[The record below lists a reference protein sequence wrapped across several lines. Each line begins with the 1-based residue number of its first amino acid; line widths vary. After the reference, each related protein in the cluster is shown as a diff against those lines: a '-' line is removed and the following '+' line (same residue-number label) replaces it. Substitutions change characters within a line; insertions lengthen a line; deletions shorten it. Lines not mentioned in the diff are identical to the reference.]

1 MKITIATLLV
11 GSLLTA
17 FIIKPKQKNM
27 EIKFA
32 YTILYVKDVE
42 KSIAF
47 YEKAF
52 GFTRKFVTPEND
64 YGELLVGETT
74 LSFTSK
80 TLAKSNL
87 IDGFIESNLTNK
99 PLGIEIAFT
108 TKDVDAVVK
117 SSIEAG
123 ATLVVEPKAKPWG
136 QVVAYVRDY
145 HGFLIE
151 ICTPMN

>member
-1 MKITIATLLV
+1 
-11 GSLLTA
+11 
-17 FIIKPKQKNM
+17 M

-32 YTILYVKDVE
+32 YTILYVSDVE

-87 IDGFIESNLTNK
+87 IDGFIESNLINK
-99 PLGIEIAFT
+99 PFGIEIAFT

-136 QVVAYVRDY
+136 QVVAYVRDND
-145 HGFLIE
+145 GFLIE